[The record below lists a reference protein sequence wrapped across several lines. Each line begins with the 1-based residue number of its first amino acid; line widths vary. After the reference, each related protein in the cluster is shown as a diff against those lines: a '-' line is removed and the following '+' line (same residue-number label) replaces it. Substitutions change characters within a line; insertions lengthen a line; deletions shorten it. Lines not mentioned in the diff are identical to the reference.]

1 MEFDKSKIL
10 TVVTA
15 DQAKV
20 GQKGWFGEYL
30 DTLKERVEKEQPNVL
45 ERVDLSGKVRYI
57 FRTNGDGYSLFYP
70 APEPSFNVG
79 DFVEVT
85 ENLGLLNKGAVGR
98 VRKINDVFNKIW
110 VDIKGTEWAI
120 TDRFLKAVPE
130 PKHRPFNAE
139 ELCSLVGKVVT
150 NRLTGYPNLVTGV
163 TNSGKSVFV
172 GTSCV
177 SASVLMDKF
186 TLNGEPCGMK
196 EEA

>member
-10 TVVTA
+10 TCVTA

-20 GQKGWFGEYL
+20 GQKGWFGE
-30 DTLKERVEKEQPNVL
+30 TLSSLEKRVEKEHPEVL
-45 ERVDLSGKVRYI
+45 ERVLLSGDRRYI
-57 FRTNGDGYSLFYP
+57 FMANNDSWSLFYP
-70 APEPSFNVG
+70 APEPYFNVG
-79 DFVEVT
+79 DWVEVT

-98 VRKINDVFNKIW
+98 VIKMNDGFNKIW

-120 TDRFLKAVPE
+120 TDRFLNAVPE